1 MITVILIAALI
12 SLICSSA
19 LFSGSE
25 TGLYR
30 VSRLKNRLSAEEGNR
45 LHLLLQSMLEDSQGL
60 IFSILIGNN
69 ISTALA
75 TSIATVLVAKLSG
88 TDNSEY
94 YATIIMTPTL
104 LIFGEILPKSIYY
117 YKCDSYM
124 PKSSPLLWFSKR
136 LFTLTGLIG
145 VMRLM
150 SRFFERITHTP
161 ETEKENLISTARRHI
176 EGILQ
181 DTKSEGYLSYVQN
194 DIANRVL
201 NISQIKIT
209 SVMTKMNNVA
219 TVNLDSSKD
228 ELFDVFKKYPYTR
241 FLVCDKTRNDI
252 VGYVNVFNA
261 LTDNGEFSIDKHL
274 EPIYRFT
281 PETVVIK
288 ALNKMHDDKLRIAL
302 IAKPQR
308 KSNYIPLGIVTI
320 KDLAQEIIGEIS
332 VC

>member
-1 MITVILIAALI
+1 MIAVLVVALI
-12 SLICSSA
+12 LLICSSA

-30 VSRLKNRLSAEEGNR
+30 VSRLKNRLSAQEGNR

-75 TSIATVLVAKLSG
+75 TSIATILVARVSG
-88 TDNSEY
+88 SDNAEY
-94 YATIIMTPTL
+94 YATVIMTPTL

-124 PKSSPLLWFSKR
+124 PKSSPLLWLSHR
-136 LFTLTGLIG
+136 IFTFTGLISI
-145 VMRLM
+145 MRLM

-161 ETEKENLISTARRHI
+161 ETEKETIISTAKRHI

-181 DTKSEGYLSYVQN
+181 DTKNEGYLSYVQN
-194 DIANRVL
+194 DIAYRVL
-201 NISQIKIT
+201 NISRIKIT

-219 TVNLDSSKD
+219 VVDLASSKD
-228 ELFDVFKKYPYTR
+228 ELFKTFKKYPYSR
-241 FLVCDKTRNDI
+241 FLVCDKVHDNI
-252 VGYVNVFNA
+252 IGYVNVFKV
-261 LTDNGEFSIDKHL
+261 LTDKDEFSIDRHL
-274 EPIYRFT
+274 EAIHKFT

-288 ALNKMHDDKLRIAL
+288 ALNKMHDEKLRIAL
-302 IAKPQR
+302 IAKPQK
-308 KSNYIPLGIVTI
+308 KSKYTPLGIVTI